1 MPEHMMPDEIIPNG
15 EEIVERFGGIRPMAA
30 KLNVPVTTVQGWKKR
45 DAIPAI
51 RRDEIVSAA
60 ALHNINLKGLIAD
73 TGIANENRSPRG
85 ASGIA
90 DDPALSMARNQP
102 QAQAAPSASAAQA
115 AAQPK
120 LRVQA
125 SAPSNGLFE
134 PVDLRA
140 VKRTAR
146 TTSLVTTSV
155 LALLILGAGT
165 FLLGSGQSTGR
176 MDALEGRVKVVEQ
189 RSSDASSFDTGLL
202 RKSVGELQQQV
213 GDITSVLGSSGD
225 TLSALARSVS
235 AGGGATLTQRL
246 GMIEQQLSGGA
257 GSGVATPL
265 ASMVDRMGT
274 LSQTPQ
280 GKAEWQSAIAELRT
294 LVAGLQGRT
303 DTLESALNET
313 KAENT
318 ALGRTL
324 SDISGRDLGAAAML
338 LALTQLRESAD
349 RQAPFT
355 GDLELL
361 RQVAQSADPA
371 LAASVEKLAP
381 YAESGILS
389 PAALKRELLAS
400 ANDIVS
406 AKIKGEDVSFK
417 DKIWGRLQSLFSVK
431 KDGMPVAGGDEQALI
446 AKASAQLDAN
456 DVAGAMA
463 TLQQLQGPSAAAV
476 QPWQNKAT
484 ATVAAQQLDGQLVT
498 NLMMKIKNGLSS
510 SGPINMAPQQP
521 IQSVSPQ
528 AGPQTQMDT
537 MDTGVMDGQPHL
549 VAPSDTAPADTAPV
563 VTPSTPDA
571 IIQQ

>member
-90 DDPALSMARNQP
+90 DDPALSMARQPQP
-102 QAQAAPSASAAQA
+102 QATPAPAPQAASP
-115 AAQPK
+115 QPK

-125 SAPSNGLFE
+125 SPSNGLFE

-155 LALLILGAGT
+155 LALLILGVGT
-165 FLLGSGQSTGR
+165 FLLGSGPSTGR

-189 RSSDASSFDTGLL
+189 RSSDASVFDTGLL
-202 RKSVGELQQQV
+202 RKSVGDLQQQV
-213 GDITSVLGSSGD
+213 GDITNVLGASGD
-225 TLSALARSVS
+225 TLSALARTVS

-257 GSGVATPL
+257 GGAVATPL
-265 ASMVDRMGT
+265 SSMVDRMGT
-274 LSQTPQ
+274 LTQTPQ

-294 LVAGLQGRT
+294 LVTGLQGRT

-313 KAENT
+313 KGENT

-371 LAASVEKLAP
+371 LADSVEKLAP

-446 AKASAQLDAN
+446 AKASAQLDAS
-456 DVAGAMA
+456 DVAGAMM

-476 QPWQNKAT
+476 QPWQSRASAT
-484 ATVAAQQLDGQLVT
+484 AIAQQLDGQLV
-498 NLMMKIKNGLSS
+498 NSLMTKIKSGLSG

-521 IQSVSPQ
+521 VQSVAPQ
-528 AGPQTQMDT
+528 VAPQTQ

-549 VAPSDTAPADTAPV
+549 VAPSDTAPA
-563 VTPSTPDA
+563 VTPPAPDA